1 MVALSGAGM
10 FGVFLFLTSYVQS
23 LLGFT
28 PVQTG
33 SAFLPL
39 IGVLM
44 VVAQVSLS
52 VLIPRLGP
60 KTVVPAGMVMAAAR
74 PPC

>member
-10 FGVFLFLTSYVQS
+10 SGVFLFLTSYVQS
-23 LLGFT
+23 VLGFT

>member
-23 LLGFT
+23 VLGFT